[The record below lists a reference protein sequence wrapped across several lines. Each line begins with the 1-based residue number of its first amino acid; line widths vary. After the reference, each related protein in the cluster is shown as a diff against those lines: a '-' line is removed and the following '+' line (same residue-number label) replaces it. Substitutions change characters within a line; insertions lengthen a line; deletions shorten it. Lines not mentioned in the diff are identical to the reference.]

1 MARVTP
7 EQAAAKWSTR
17 LQASTPDITAGVRN
31 VTEAPGK
38 AAARQKQLWVTRV
51 TQSADKWA
59 RRVSDVSLPDWQTA
73 MIEKGIPRISGGA
86 TAAIPKVTAFMQ
98 DFLPY
103 VDQGV
108 ARVKAMPK
116 GNIDMSIARM
126 SEMVRHNAGYVRKG

>member
-17 LQASTPDITAGVRN
+17 LQGSTTDIATGVRN
-31 VTEAPGK
+31 VQEAPGK
-38 AAARQKQLWVTRV
+38 AAARAKDLWLQRV
-51 TQSADKWA
+51 TASAPKWA
-59 RRVSDVSLPDWQTA
+59 RRVSEVTLADWQTS

-86 TAAIPKVTAFMQ
+86 QAAVPKVTQFMA

-108 ARVKAMPK
+108 ARIRQMPK
-116 GNIDMSIARM
+116 GSVDMGIARAA
-126 SEMVRHNAGYVRKG
+126 EMIRHNAGYVRKG

>member
-17 LQASTPDITAGVRN
+17 LQASTGDITTGVRN
-31 VTEAPGK
+31 VTEAPGI

-59 RRVSDVSLPDWQTA
+59 RRVSAVSLQEWQTA
-73 MIEKGIPRISGGA
+73 MIDKGINRISGGA

-108 ARVKAMPK
+108 QQIRSMPK
-116 GNIDMSIARM
+116 GNVDMGIARAAAM
-126 SEMVRHNAGYVRKG
+126 IRHNAGYVRKG